1 MFKTV
6 AVGTDGSD
14 TATQAVEFAI
24 DLAARYGARLVA
36 ISCYRPV
43 DERRVLKDQEGA
55 PPDIVWAINR
65 EQEVDA
71 TLSRVE
77 SRAHGAGLE
86 VTTVASQGN
95 PADVIVKHASEQ
107 GADVIVVGNKGMHR
121 RILGSVPNS
130 VAHNAD
136 CSVIIVKTT

>member
-14 TATQAVEFAI
+14 TATKAVTFAI
-24 DLAARYGARLVA
+24 DLAGRYGARLVA

-43 DERRVLKDQEGA
+43 NERSVIADQENA
-55 PPDIVWAINR
+55 PQEIQWSINR
-65 EQEVDA
+65 EQEVES
-71 TLSRVE
+71 TLRNVE
-77 SRAHGAGLE
+77 SLAHAAGLE
-86 VTTVASQGN
+86 VTTVASQGS

-107 GADVIVVGNKGMHR
+107 GADVIVVGNRGMER

-130 VAHNAD
+130 VAHKAD
-136 CSVIIVKTT
+136 CSVVIVKTT